1 MTSTEPKPVK
11 PDTGDNGT
19 AVRRANKRGAARLAA
34 VQALYQME
42 VGGTNLPTTLDEFE
56 AHRLGQELDGE
67 TYLPSDPAYFRDLV
81 SGVVREQRRID
92 RLVDRILADGWPLKR
107 IDATLRAVLRVGGFE
122 LMFRQDVPPAVAI
135 SEMVDV
141 ARAFFDDGDEVGIAN
156 AVLDEVRRR
165 GGESRG
171 A

>member
-1 MTSTEPKPVK
+1 M
-11 PDTGDNGT
+11 
-19 AVRRANKRGAARLAA
+19 
-34 VQALYQME
+34 
-42 VGGTNLPTTLDEFE
+42 
-56 AHRLGQELDGE
+56 
-67 TYLPSDPAYFRDLV
+67 
-81 SGVVREQRRID
+81 
-92 RLVDRILADGWPLKR
+92 
-107 IDATLRAVLRVGGFE
+107 
-122 LMFRQDVPPAVAI
+122 PPAVAI